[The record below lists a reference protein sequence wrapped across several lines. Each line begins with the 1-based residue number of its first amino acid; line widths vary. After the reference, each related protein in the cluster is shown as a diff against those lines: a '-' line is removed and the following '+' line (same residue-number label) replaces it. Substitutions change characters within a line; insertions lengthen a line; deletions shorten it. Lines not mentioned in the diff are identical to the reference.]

1 VTDTPAAPPVVI
13 IGPMGAGKSSVGKRV
28 ARALGV
34 PFTDTDRAV
43 VRVHGPIPA
52 IFAER
57 GEAAFRALEAD
68 AVRTALRTGG
78 VVALGGGAVT
88 HPETRA
94 ALAGA
99 RVVLLTVSPEA
110 VADRIA
116 GSDRPL
122 LATGGLEAWQAI
134 ADERAATYA
143 ELAHVTV
150 DTSRRPMT
158 RVAEEVAAWVRAG
171 ATAAPTGRPA
181 TAAPTPGAPAPATPT
196 PGAPTRRTSAPGAPV
211 AGDPTPSVP
220 VPGPGPVRP
229 GPPPTRGTP

>member
-1 VTDTPAAPPVVI
+1 MTDSPAAPPVVI

-34 PFTDTDRAV
+34 PFTDTDRVV
-43 VRVHGPIPA
+43 VRTHGPIPA

-57 GEAAFRALEAD
+57 GEAAFRALEAE
-68 AVRTALRTGG
+68 AVRQALATGG
-78 VVALGGGAVT
+78 VVAVGGGAVT
-88 HPETRA
+88 HPDTRA
-94 ALAGA
+94 ALVGA
-99 RVVLLTVSPEA
+99 RIVLLTVSPEA
-110 VADRIA
+110 VAERIA

-122 LATGGLEAWQAI
+122 LAAGGLEAWQTI
-134 ADERAATYA
+134 ADQRASTYA
-143 ELAHVTV
+143 DLAHVVV

-171 ATAAPTGRPA
+171 ATPAPTGRPA
-181 TAAPTPGAPAPATPT
+181 PAAPTAS
-196 PGAPTRRTSAPGAPV
+196 APTAGSAAPS
-211 AGDPTPSVP
+211 TP